1 MNKMIK
7 GYRQET
13 QFVNAG
19 AGTSTWC
26 IATKGGQKYF
36 IKSFLEVTLVD
47 EETAKNLPA
56 PMVDAK
62 RKSCVQFRVRKERLY
77 NKLNEIQNG
86 IFISPIELIVY
97 NGHFCA
103 VTDYVDSFADSNSI
117 HQLLPRR
124 KTILMRTLILA
135 MRDLANN
142 HIVHSDIKP
151 DNIIITYNQKKI
163 PQLKII
169 DFDSGFFEDAPPRN
183 VNDYHG
189 DMVYFAPESMVFL
202 QSEGEA
208 DVRLTCAVDKF
219 AVGLLLHKMWCGEL
233 PSYDTNE
240 CANAAEALLLDKP
253 ITLHHSIPAQLAAVI
268 NGFLR
273 EDPNSRI
280 SYDQAYHLLGDYLD
294 ELAPDQPVSVNE
306 TEVCV
311 NFVDTK
317 GKVLEST
324 TLKIA
329 PGSELVV
336 VPKEIAGYKCL
347 DSKRLL
353 HVDAHGRADES
364 TIEFKYKKTGRKLW
378 KWLTGCLAVVLLCW
392 LYAVGY
398 IDANVEHGNWYDAYH
413 VGMRVPFYNVLFPDK
428 METIQYNY
436 GIRRYR
442 MNYYEEAFDVFSSIS
457 SEYKDCGKYLTLCS
471 THEVWNTREFDFLFE
486 SIFDSLIEMGSFE
499 DTEKVILEGINNA
512 IIHDDWEEAN
522 YYISKYP
529 RYEDLYSEEV
539 NQLHYYY
546 GVDLF
551 DSQQYKQASAEFS
564 SVGASAFWFDSE
576 AEDYLT
582 LCRAHI
588 DGAESCMDEL
598 KEILWREET
607 QELILYNYATLGKFM
622 LGTWSVKT
630 SGTSCPDLIM
640 QSSGTGHY
648 SIINLP
654 DTPGGGTWSIKNRII
669 RYESNGVTQDLHKV
683 EIISTDFITF
693 TNCSTQTIYDLVR
706 QEN

>member
-103 VTDYVDSFADSNSI
+103 VTDYVDSFADFNSI

-253 ITLHHSIPAQLAAVI
+253 ITLHHSIPAQLSAVI

-294 ELAPDQPVSVNE
+294 ELAPDQPASVNE
-306 TEVCV
+306 AEVCV

-378 KWLTGCLAVVLLCW
+378 KWLTGCLAVVVLSCW
-392 LYAVGY
+392 LFAIGY
-398 IDANVEHGNWYDAYH
+398 VNYNVEDSNWYTAYRYS
-413 VGMRVPFYNVLFPDK
+413 MQVPFYNVLFPEHAKKIHHEYGYRMFMLQRYEEALDAFSTIPVDCEDCAVRK
-428 METIQYNY
+428 ALCHVHFDGIDQHFDSLVELNSDEYIDYRLLRAIDEAISNANWEKAGRYISKYPRNETLHPEWANEIFYNY
-436 GIRRYR
+436 GVHLY
-442 MNYYEEAFDVFSSIS
+442 NSQQYEQAYGEFSSIS
-457 SEYKDCGKYLTLCS
+457 SEYENCGK
-471 THEVWNTREFDFLFE
+471 
-486 SIFDSLIEMGSFE
+486 
-499 DTEKVILEGINNA
+499 
-512 IIHDDWEEAN
+512 
-522 YYISKYP
+522 
-529 RYEDLYSEEV
+529 
-539 NQLHYYY
+539 
-546 GVDLF
+546 
-551 DSQQYKQASAEFS
+551 
-564 SVGASAFWFDSE
+564 
-576 AEDYLT
+576 YLT

-588 DGAESCMDEL
+588 DGAESYVDEL
-598 KEILWREET
+598 TKMLNLADAK
-607 QELILYNYATLGKFM
+607 ELILSGTVPFAEFM
-622 LGTWSVKT
+622 LGTWSVGKDDFQ
-630 SGTSCPDLIM
+630 CPTFLM
-640 QSSGTGHY
+640 EATGAGHY
-648 SIINLP
+648 QIINLP
-654 DTPGGGTWSIKNRII
+654 DRPGGGTWLCEDGII
-669 RYESNGVTQDLHKV
+669 MYTISGISQDLHKV
-683 EIISTDFITF
+683 EILSEDIVYF
-693 TNCSTQTIYDLVR
+693 TNCSTQTEYRLSR